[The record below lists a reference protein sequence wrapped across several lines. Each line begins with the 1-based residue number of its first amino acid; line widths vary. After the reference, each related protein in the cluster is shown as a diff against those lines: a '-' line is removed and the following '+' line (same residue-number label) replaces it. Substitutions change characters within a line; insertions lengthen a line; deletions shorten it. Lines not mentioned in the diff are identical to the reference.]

1 MLKTWITGTKDFTDQ
16 GLAPSEWINDN
27 VTIVDGGKLGKC
39 MSFNGSTSRL
49 SITGYELGNKW
60 SFACWVKDDSSVTAW
75 QMVLGLNNNGSD
87 ADIQMGL
94 WLKSNENRLEHSYN
108 GTYNSNIPYTP
119 NQWNHFVGTYDGSS
133 AKFYINGELKAT
145 NSHSGNLSRA
155 NLTIG
160 ARCTNAN
167 GAHTSIANPFKGLIN
182 DVRIWDDH
190 CLSPMEVKK
199 LSQGLVL
206 HYPLSRGG
214 WGQEN
219 IFKKTREVF
228 DNNGARL
235 SSTTINN
242 GLIIDSTAPNGKY
255 RSWNVAPENGVNRGF
270 YYTYTNSNITLN
282 DLVANEIYTLSFWVR
297 CSKTKNLIISSLAE
311 SQTVQ
316 KVDGGDIPS
325 SGNIVVDNK
334 WQRHSVTFKWI
345 STSKITTCFYLRSL
359 DENVTL
365 DIASPKLEKGSI
377 ATPWCPNSSDTLYT
391 TLGYN
396 DNIEYD
402 TSGFGNNGTRTGTFS
417 WTSDT
422 PKYSVSQSF
431 NGTDNVITLP
441 SISNI
446 LQNSFTMN
454 VWFRKNELGS
464 KNYETLFGG
473 LSGFE
478 MDTRAGEASTL
489 TLYMPSPRGGTSY
502 TSFQFGEWYMVTL
515 VNDGTNE
522 LYYINGELVKTIE
535 KKAMPNGTY
544 FIGAWNSITSQN
556 YKGLMSDFRIY
567 VTALSAEDIQKLYSV
582 SALIDSQGNTFASS
596 YVEG

>member
-1 MLKTWITGTKDFTDQ
+1 MSLQVWLPLTKDTRNQGLSSISITGSPT
-16 GLAPSEWINDN
+16 AWND
-27 VTIVDGGKLGKC
+27 GKLGKC
-39 MSFNGSTSRL
+39 AYWNGAVANVLYNNTTDFNYTNNFSVAFWANPVYTGSNAQYAWTVGRADAGSYGYGFQIISATTARFRFGNGSYDVS
-49 SITGYELGNKW
+49 
-60 SFACWVKDDSSVTAW
+60 AP
-75 QMVLGLNNNGSD
+75 
-87 ADIQMGL
+87 
-94 WLKSNENRLEHSYN
+94 SNEWH
-108 GTYNSNIPYTP
+108 
-119 NQWNHFVGTYDGSS
+119 HF
-133 AKFYINGELKAT
+133 AM
-145 NSHSGNLSRA
+145 
-155 NLTIG
+155 TIG
-160 ARCTNAN
+160 NSKVTIYKDGIQISSNNLPGTLPTYGDGN
-167 GAHTSIANPFKGLIN
+167 GIGLGCFHYSGDIYPYYGSLN
-182 DVRIWDDH
+182 DFRIYDH
-190 CLSPMEVKK
+190 CLSPMEVKE
-199 LSQGLVL
+199 LSKGLVL
-206 HYPLSRGG
+206 HYPLDNNGVGG
-214 WGQEN
+214 EN
-219 IFKKTREVF
+219 LFKKTREVF
-228 DNNGARL
+228 DNNGSRL
-235 SSTTINN
+235 SSTTVIN
-242 GLIIDSTAPNGKY
+242 GLIIDSNAPNGKY
-255 RSWNVAPENGVNRGF
+255 RSWNIVAENGASRGI
-270 YYTYTNSNITLN
+270 YYTYTDSNIALE
-282 DLVANEIYTLSFWVR
+282 DLTANEIYTLSFWSR
-297 CSKTKNLIISSLAE
+297 CSKTKNLVIGSLAE

-325 SGNIVVDNK
+325 SGDIVVDNNWK
-334 WQRHSVTFKWI
+334 KHSVTFKWT

-365 DIASPKLEKGSI
+365 DIASPKLEKGSK
-377 ATPWCPNSSDTLYT
+377 ATPWCPNK
-391 TLGYN
+391 N
-396 DNIEYD
+396 DELATAMGLNDGIEYD
-402 TSGFGNNGTRTGTFS
+402 TSGFCNNGTRTGTFS
-417 WTSDT
+417 WASDT

-473 LSGFE
+473 PSGFE
-478 MDTRAGEASTL
+478 MDTRAEGASTL

-567 VTALSAEDIQKLYSV
+567 ATALSAEDILSLYQA
-582 SALIDSQGNTFASS
+582 SAYIDSQGNTFASS